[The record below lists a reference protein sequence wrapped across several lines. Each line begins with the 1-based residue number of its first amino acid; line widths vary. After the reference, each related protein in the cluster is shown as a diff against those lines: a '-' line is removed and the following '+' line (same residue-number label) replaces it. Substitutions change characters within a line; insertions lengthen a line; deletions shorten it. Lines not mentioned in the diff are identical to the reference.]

1 MTSAGEIPSEYYV
14 SDDEENSNS
23 SGDEGNIENDKEAK
37 EDDSSESSGF
47 ESDDDDEL
55 STSSDESMIMPYTI
69 DDIQLPPHPKRIKW
83 SDEAFSSST
92 GDGTGGGDDE
102 GTDALSLLVS
112 TRLIPGGRLGR
123 HFWTLDDVPEGSSFR
138 FSNVSNKDRRRM
150 RKERMHSVAQERK
163 EEKKKEKADSASEA
177 APQCQGDGVSSDI
190 SSGTTKI
197 TPDDCVSDHEDLDD
211 IIGDTGDYGNGDDD
225 DAESATSEGSGWGGS
240 RRLSDIGGDLD
251 DEDDD
256 DEEEADDNLAAG
268 QRIEHSIQN
277 MDTVQREKLVEAMM
291 NDILK
296 SMRAIEKRKREES
309 EEQPEKNDEE
319 GPTTPMSIDTE
330 KPVDERLMHQS
341 IRGNSILTLL
351 MKTTTKPT
359 RATKS
364 KLKPK
369 KNMMGLM
376 KTNLISSLIC

>member
-1 MTSAGEIPSEYYV
+1 
-14 SDDEENSNS
+14 
-23 SGDEGNIENDKEAK
+23 
-37 EDDSSESSGF
+37 
-47 ESDDDDEL
+47 
-55 STSSDESMIMPYTI
+55 
-69 DDIQLPPHPKRIKW
+69 
-83 SDEAFSSST
+83 
-92 GDGTGGGDDE
+92 
-102 GTDALSLLVS
+102 
-112 TRLIPGGRLGR
+112 
-123 HFWTLDDVPEGSSFR
+123 
-138 FSNVSNKDRRRM
+138 
-150 RKERMHSVAQERK
+150 
-163 EEKKKEKADSASEA
+163 
-177 APQCQGDGVSSDI
+177 
-190 SSGTTKI
+190 
-197 TPDDCVSDHEDLDD
+197 
-211 IIGDTGDYGNGDDD
+211 
-225 DAESATSEGSGWGGS
+225 
-240 RRLSDIGGDLD
+240 
-251 DEDDD
+251 
-256 DEEEADDNLAAG
+256 
-268 QRIEHSIQN
+268 

-369 KNMMGLM
+369 KNMVGLM

>member
-225 DAESATSEGSGWGGS
+225 DAE
-240 RRLSDIGGDLD
+240 
-251 DEDDD
+251 
-256 DEEEADDNLAAG
+256 
-268 QRIEHSIQN
+268 
-277 MDTVQREKLVEAMM
+277 
-291 NDILK
+291 
-296 SMRAIEKRKREES
+296 
-309 EEQPEKNDEE
+309 
-319 GPTTPMSIDTE
+319 
-330 KPVDERLMHQS
+330 
-341 IRGNSILTLL
+341 
-351 MKTTTKPT
+351 
-359 RATKS
+359 
-364 KLKPK
+364 
-369 KNMMGLM
+369 
-376 KTNLISSLIC
+376 